1 MHSQKEL
8 SAQEFLHIF
17 SPGCLR
23 GMRYLFAVTVYK
35 KVRLHASFK
44 RKYYLEQNTAKIA
57 LQTYFE

>member
-1 MHSQKEL
+1 MHSQKES
-8 SAQEFLHIF
+8 SAQESLHTF

-23 GMRYLFAVTVYK
+23 GIRYLFAVMVYK

-44 RKYYLEQNTAKIA
+44 RKGNLEQSMAKIA